1 MILKYKDWSFS
12 IHLKG
17 VNTLIIE
24 NPKLFREMLTDINNQ
39 YAGMEGG
46 FYLYDD
52 FKEYSVNKELELINS
67 PLLQSVNDKKI
78 ISKLYEEL
86 KREIVESE
94 YERFKEIENN
104 IIGFLKELIFNSN
117 VELDINKSIEI
128 SDVLKISGIKIQD
141 QFFDFNLTGKLLQ
154 GLIVLDIFIHPKAIV
169 CINIRDLFSK
179 EEWEEFVKEVILRDI
194 NLIIIESHHNGVVI
208 SDEKI
213 YTIDEDLCEIY

>member
-117 VELDINKSIEI
+117 VKLDINESIEI
-128 SDVLKISGIKIQD
+128 SDILKISGVKIQE
-141 QFFDFNLTGKLLQ
+141 QFFDFNLMGKLLQ
-154 GLIVLDIFIHPKAIV
+154 GLIVLNQFIHPKAIV

-194 NLIIIESHHNGVVI
+194 NLVIIESHHNGVVI
-208 SDEKI
+208 SDENI
-213 YTIDEDLCEIY
+213 YTIDKDLCEIY

>member
-12 IHLKG
+12 IPLKG

-104 IIGFLKELIFNSN
+104 IIGFLKKLIFNSN
-117 VELDINKSIEI
+117 VELDINESIEI
-128 SDVLKISGIKIQD
+128 SDVLKTSGVKIQD

-179 EEWEEFVKEVILRDI
+179 EEWEEFVKEVILRGI
-194 NLIIIESHHNGVVI
+194 NLVIIESHHNGVVI

-213 YTIDEDLCEIY
+213 YTIDKDLCEIY

>member
-12 IHLKG
+12 IPLKG

-104 IIGFLKELIFNSN
+104 IIGFLKKLIFNSN
-117 VELDINKSIEI
+117 VELDINESIEI
-128 SDVLKISGIKIQD
+128 SDVLKISGVKIQD

-179 EEWEEFVKEVILRDI
+179 EEWEEFVKEVILRGI
-194 NLIIIESHHNGVVI
+194 NLVIIESHHNGVVI

-213 YTIDEDLCEIY
+213 YTIDKDLCEIY